1 MISADVKADVKQQEI
16 QELVAVSCNFLYKY
30 LQNFTYF
37 SFNFANYYIQFEIV
51 RWEQGR
57 VWQTDEIIWIKRVII
72 LKENVRIFK
81 NFNNISL
88 W

>member
-30 LQNFTYF
+30 LQNFMYF

-57 VWQTDEIIWIKRVII
+57 VWQTDEIIWVKRVII